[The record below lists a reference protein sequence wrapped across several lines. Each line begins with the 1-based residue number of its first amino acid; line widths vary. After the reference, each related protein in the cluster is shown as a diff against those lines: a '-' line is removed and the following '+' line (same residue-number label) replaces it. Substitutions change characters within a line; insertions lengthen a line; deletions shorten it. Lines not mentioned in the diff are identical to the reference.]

1 MFRYRF
7 STRVID
13 EVVVSW
19 TGTALLCRNFNILQQ
34 ADRMTDI
41 SRSSGLLA
49 DWSSSPLSP
58 AAPAEHLD
66 VQVGLDM
73 QVDAG
78 TPASQ
83 YE

>member
-1 MFRYRF
+1 
-7 STRVID
+7 
-13 EVVVSW
+13 
-19 TGTALLCRNFNILQQ
+19 
-34 ADRMTDI
+34 MTDI

-58 AAPAEHLD
+58 AALAEHLD